1 MLVYRGHDNLENLID
16 FYAQLMV
23 HTARIEESD
32 FDGKIIRDV
41 VIETYHSH
49 YHIYNDILMPY
60 YLALLAIFY
69 SKYEASEE
77 RKPSISK
84 MIERNRVRAVQLI
97 DKMVE
102 KEDGEVDRSKD
113 YVKFQRKFNKTVIVD
128 EYTEEGV
135 AKNKENLE

>member
-1 MLVYRGHDNLENLID
+1 M
-16 FYAQLMV
+16 
-23 HTARIEESD
+23 
-32 FDGKIIRDV
+32 
-41 VIETYHSH
+41 
-49 YHIYNDILMPY
+49 
-60 YLALLAIFY
+60 
-69 SKYEASEE
+69 
-77 RKPSISK
+77 
-84 MIERNRVRAVQLI
+84 RAVQLI